1 MLPGCNW
8 NIPTKEM
15 SFLCL
20 LRIIMARQIC
30 DPSLGPVLHFIVAH
44 DPGKWR
50 QVEKCEGLDESRDP
64 SGRVRRPG
72 VIKPAAEERSVSLS
86 HCQALSE
93 VVSDQIRT
101 IENVATR
108 RHFGIL
114 TNFQT

>member
-1 MLPGCNW
+1 
-8 NIPTKEM
+8 
-15 SFLCL
+15 
-20 LRIIMARQIC
+20 MARQIC

-50 QVEKCEGLDESRDP
+50 QVEKCEGLDELRDP